1 LLTTSIKIHRTLRVM
16 PAMAAGVPSR
26 LWDVADLVD
35 LLIESES
42 KKAA

>member
-1 LLTTSIKIHRTLRVM
+1 
-16 PAMAAGVPSR
+16 MAAGVSTK